1 MPGCNHC
8 PSDEAAK
15 STVNNPGFRKVL
27 WLALVANAAMF
38 FIEVGASWSA
48 GSVSLLADSLDFGGD
63 AANYA
68 LSLFVLGMALQTR
81 AKAALLKGISM
92 GLYGVGVLAFAG
104 YAALYGEIPSYAT
117 MGVVGVMALIVNVG
131 VAAMQYRYRNGDSNM
146 RSVWLCSRND
156 AIGNLAVLGAALLV
170 GLTQTAW
177 PDLAVAA
184 LMAFLGLTS
193 AIGVIRQARAEMRG
207 EATEG
212 ASHSHGHS
220 H

>member
-8 PSDEAAK
+8 SSDEAAK
-15 STVNNPGFRKVL
+15 SSANNPGFRKVL
-27 WLALVANAAMF
+27 WIALISNAAMF
-38 FIEVGASWSA
+38 LIEVGASWSA

-92 GLYGVGVLAFAG
+92 GL
-104 YAALYGEIPSYAT
+104 
-117 MGVVGVMALIVNVG
+117 
-131 VAAMQYRYRNGDSNM
+131 
-146 RSVWLCSRND
+146 D
-156 AIGNLAVLGAALLV
+156 AIGNLAVLCAALLV
-170 GLTQTAW
+170 GVTQTAW

-184 LMAFLGLTS
+184 LMATLGLTAS
-193 AIGVIRQARAEMRG
+193 VSVIGQARAELRG
-207 EATEG
+207 EAP
-212 ASHSHGHS
+212 AADPHSHGHS

>member
-15 STVNNPGFRKVL
+15 SAANNPGFRKVL
-27 WLALVANAAMF
+27 WIALIANAAMF

-48 GSVSLLADSLDFGGD
+48 GSVSLLGDSRDFGGD

-81 AKAALLKGISM
+81 AKAALLKGVSM
-92 GLYGVGVLAFAG
+92 GLYGLGVLGFAA
-104 YAALYGEIPSYAT
+104 YAAMHGEVPSYAT
-117 MGVVGVMALIVNVG
+117 MGVVGLMALSVNVG
-131 VAAMQYRYRNGDSNM
+131 VAAIQYRYRNGDSNM

-170 GLTQTAW
+170 GVTQTAW

-184 LMAFLGLTS
+184 LMATLGLTAS
-193 AIGVIRQARAEMRG
+193 FSVIKQARAEIRC
-207 EATEG
+207 EAPAA

>member
-15 STVNNPGFRKVL
+15 SAANNPGFRKVL
-27 WLALVANAAMF
+27 WIALIANAAMF

-81 AKAALLKGISM
+81 AKAALLKGVSM
-92 GLYGVGVLAFAG
+92 GLYGLGVLGFAA
-104 YAALYGEIPSYAT
+104 YAAMHGEVPSYAT
-117 MGVVGVMALIVNVG
+117 MGVVGLMALSVNVG
-131 VAAMQYRYRNGDSNM
+131 VAAIQYRYRNGDSNM

-170 GLTQTAW
+170 GVTQTAW

-184 LMAFLGLTS
+184 LMATLGLTS
-193 AIGVIRQARAEMRG
+193 SFSVIKQARAEIRG
-207 EATEG
+207 EAP
-212 ASHSHGHS
+212 AADSHSHGHS

>member
-8 PSDEAAK
+8 PSDESAK
-15 STVNNPGFRKVL
+15 SAANNPGFRKVL
-27 WLALVANAAMF
+27 WIALIANAAMF

-92 GLYGVGVLAFAG
+92 GLYGTGVLVFAA
-104 YAALYGEIPSYAT
+104 YAAVQGGVPSYAT
-117 MGVVGVMALIVNVG
+117 MGVVGLLALSVNVG
-131 VAAMQYRYRNGDSNM
+131 VAAIQYRYRNGDSNM

-170 GLTQTAW
+170 GVTQTAW

-184 LMAFLGLTS
+184 LMATLGLTAS
-193 AIGVIRQARAEMRG
+193 FSVIRQARAEMRG
-207 EATEG
+207 EVSVPPPH
-212 ASHSHGHS
+212 SHSH
-220 H
+220 

>member
-8 PSDEAAK
+8 HSHEEATSAA
-15 STVNNPGFRKVL
+15 NPGFRKVL
-27 WLALVANAAMF
+27 WIALIANAAMF
-38 FIEVGASWSA
+38 FLEIGASWQA

-81 AKAALLKGISM
+81 AKAALLKGVSM
-92 GLYGVGVLAFAG
+92 GLYGVGVLCFAL
-104 YAALYGEIPSYAT
+104 YAAFNGEVPSYAT
-117 MGVVGVMALIVNVG
+117 MGVVGVLALAVNVG
-131 VAAMQYRYRNGDSNM
+131 VAALQYRYRNGDSNM

-170 GLTQTAW
+170 GVTQTAW
-177 PDLAVAA
+177 PDLVVAA
-184 LMAFLGLTS
+184 LMASLGLS
-193 AIGVIRQARAEMRG
+193 ASVSVIRQARAELRG
-207 EATEG
+207 EPPRA
-212 ASHSHGHS
+212 ADSHGHS

>member
-15 STVNNPGFRKVL
+15 SAANNPGFRKVL
-27 WLALVANAAMF
+27 WIALIANAAMF

-81 AKAALLKGISM
+81 AKAALLKGVSM
-92 GLYGVGVLAFAG
+92 GLYGVGVLGFAG
-104 YAALYGEIPSYAT
+104 YAALHGEVPSYAT
-117 MGVVGVMALIVNVG
+117 MGVVGVMALSVNVG
-131 VAAMQYRYRNGDSNM
+131 VAAIQYRYRNGDSNM

-170 GLTQTAW
+170 GVTQTAW

-184 LMAFLGLTS
+184 LMATLGLTAS
-193 AIGVIRQARAEMRG
+193 FSVIKQARAELRG
-207 EATEG
+207 EATAG
-212 ASHSHGHS
+212 AAHSHGHS

>member
-15 STVNNPGFRKVL
+15 SSVNNPGFRKVL
-27 WLALVANAAMF
+27 WIALVANAAMF

-81 AKAALLKGISM
+81 AKAALLKGVSM
-92 GLYGVGVLAFAG
+92 GLYGIGVLGF
-104 YAALYGEIPSYAT
+104 AALAAFQGEVPSYAT
-117 MGVVGVMALIVNVG
+117 MGVVGTLALAVNVG
-131 VAAMQYRYRNGDSNM
+131 VAAIQYRYRNGDSNM

-156 AIGNLAVLGAALLV
+156 AIGNLAVLAAALLV
-170 GLTQTAW
+170 GVTQSAW
-177 PDLAVAA
+177 PDLVVAA
-184 LMAFLGLTS
+184 LMASLGLTS
-193 AIGVIRQARAEMRG
+193 SVSVIRQARAEIRG
-207 EATEG
+207 EASAG
-212 ASHSHGHS
+212 SSHSHGHS

>member
-15 STVNNPGFRKVL
+15 SAANNPGFRKVL
-27 WLALVANAAMF
+27 WIALIANAAMF

-81 AKAALLKGISM
+81 AKAALLKGVSM
-92 GLYGVGVLAFAG
+92 GLYGLGVLGFAA
-104 YAALYGEIPSYAT
+104 YAAMHGEVPSYAT
-117 MGVVGVMALIVNVG
+117 MGVVGLMALSVNVC
-131 VAAMQYRYRNGDSNM
+131 VAAIQYRYRNGDSNM

-170 GLTQTAW
+170 GVTQTAW

-184 LMAFLGLTS
+184 LMATLGLTAS
-193 AIGVIRQARAEMRG
+193 FSVIKQARAEIRG
-207 EATEG
+207 EATVG
-212 ASHSHGHS
+212 GSHSHGHS

>member
-8 PSDEAAK
+8 PSDEASK
-15 STVNNPGFRKVL
+15 SAANNPGFRKVL
-27 WLALVANAAMF
+27 WIALIANAAMF

-81 AKAALLKGISM
+81 AKAALLKGVSM
-92 GLYGVGVLAFAG
+92 GLYGLGVLGFAA
-104 YAALYGEIPSYAT
+104 YAAMHGEVPSYAT
-117 MGVVGVMALIVNVG
+117 MGVVGLMALSVNVG
-131 VAAMQYRYRNGDSNM
+131 VAAIQYRYRNGDSNM

-170 GLTQTAW
+170 GVTQTAW

-184 LMAFLGLTS
+184 LMAILGLTS
-193 AIGVIRQARAEMRG
+193 SFSVIKQARAEIRG
-207 EATEG
+207 EAPAA

>member
-8 PSDEAAK
+8 PADEAAK
-15 STVNNPGFRKVL
+15 STAVDGGFRKVL
-27 WLALVANAAMF
+27 WIALIANAAMF

-92 GLYGVGVLAFAG
+92 GLYGTGVLAFAG
-104 YAALYGEIPSYAT
+104 YAAFQGDVPAYAT
-117 MGVVGVMALIVNVG
+117 MGLVAVLALAVNVG
-131 VAAMQYRYRNGDSNM
+131 VAAIQYRYRNGDSNM

-156 AIGNLAVLGAALLV
+156 AIGNLAVLGAAVLV
-170 GLTQTAW
+170 GVTQAAW
-177 PDLAVAA
+177 PDLLVAA
-184 LMAFLGLTS
+184 LMASLGLSSSVT
-193 AIGVIRQARAEMRG
+193 VIRQARSEINSTVVRA
-207 EATEG
+207 
-212 ASHSHGHS
+212 HN
-220 H
+220 

>member
-15 STVNNPGFRKVL
+15 SAANNPGFRKVL
-27 WLALVANAAMF
+27 WIALIANAAMF

-81 AKAALLKGISM
+81 AKAALLKGVSM
-92 GLYGVGVLAFAG
+92 GLYGLGVLGFAA
-104 YAALYGEIPSYAT
+104 YAAMHGEVPSYAT
-117 MGVVGVMALIVNVG
+117 MGVVGLMALSVNVG
-131 VAAMQYRYRNGDSNM
+131 VAAIQYRYRNGDSNM

-170 GLTQTAW
+170 GVTQTAW

-184 LMAFLGLTS
+184 LMATLGLTAS
-193 AIGVIRQARAEMRG
+193 FSVIKQARAEIRG
-207 EATEG
+207 EATVG
-212 ASHSHGHS
+212 GSHSHGHS

>member
-8 PSDEAAK
+8 PADEAAK
-15 STVNNPGFRKVL
+15 STAVDAGFRKVL
-27 WLALVANAAMF
+27 WIALIANATMF

-92 GLYGVGVLAFAG
+92 GLYGTGVLAFAG
-104 YAALYGEIPSYAT
+104 YAAFQGNVPAYAT
-117 MGVVGVMALIVNVG
+117 MGLVAVLALAVNVG
-131 VAAMQYRYRNGDSNM
+131 VAAIQYRYRNGDSNM

-156 AIGNLAVLGAALLV
+156 AIGNLAVLGAAVLV
-170 GLTQTAW
+170 GVTQAAW
-177 PDLAVAA
+177 PDLLVAA
-184 LMAFLGLTS
+184 LMASLGLSSSVT
-193 AIGVIRQARAEMRG
+193 VIRQARSEINSTVVRA
-207 EATEG
+207 
-212 ASHSHGHS
+212 HN
-220 H
+220 

>member
-15 STVNNPGFRKVL
+15 SAANNPGFRKVL
-27 WLALVANAAMF
+27 WIALIANAAMF

-81 AKAALLKGISM
+81 AKAALLKGVSM
-92 GLYGVGVLAFAG
+92 GLYGLGVLGFAA
-104 YAALYGEIPSYAT
+104 YAAMHGEVPSYAT
-117 MGVVGVMALIVNVG
+117 MGVVGLMALSVNVG
-131 VAAMQYRYRNGDSNM
+131 VAAIQYRYRNGDSNM

-170 GLTQTAW
+170 GVTQTAW

-184 LMAFLGLTS
+184 LMASLGLTAS
-193 AIGVIRQARAEMRG
+193 VSVIKQARAEIRG
-207 EATEG
+207 EAITG
-212 ASHSHGHS
+212 AHSH
-220 H
+220 

>member
-1 MPGCNHC
+1 MLGCNHC
-8 PSDEAAK
+8 PADEAAK
-15 STVNNPGFRKVL
+15 STAVDPGFRKVL
-27 WLALVANAAMF
+27 WIALVANAAMF

-81 AKAALLKGISM
+81 AKAALLKGMCM
-92 GLYGVGVLAFAG
+92 GLYGVGVLGFAG
-104 YAALYGEIPSYAT
+104 YAAMHDQVPSYAT
-117 MGVVGVMALIVNVG
+117 MGIVGLMALSVNVG
-131 VAAMQYRYRNGDSNM
+131 VAAIQYRYRNGDSNM

-170 GLTQTAW
+170 GVTQTAW

-184 LMAFLGLTS
+184 LMATLGLTAS
-193 AIGVIRQARAEMRG
+193 FSVIRQARAEIRG
-207 EATEG
+207 EVSVPPPH
-212 ASHSHGHS
+212 SHSH
-220 H
+220 

>member
-15 STVNNPGFRKVL
+15 SAANNPGFRKVL
-27 WLALVANAAMF
+27 WIALIANAAMF

-81 AKAALLKGISM
+81 AKAALLKGVSM
-92 GLYGVGVLAFAG
+92 GLYGLGVLGFAA
-104 YAALYGEIPSYAT
+104 YAAMHGEVPSYAT
-117 MGVVGVMALIVNVG
+117 MGVVGLMALSVNVG
-131 VAAMQYRYRNGDSNM
+131 VAAIQYRYRNGDSNM

-170 GLTQTAW
+170 GITQTAW

-184 LMAFLGLTS
+184 LMATLGLTAS
-193 AIGVIRQARAEMRG
+193 VSVIKQARAEIRG
-207 EATEG
+207 EAPAA

>member
-15 STVNNPGFRKVL
+15 SAANNPGFRKVL
-27 WLALVANAAMF
+27 WIALIANAAMF

-81 AKAALLKGISM
+81 AKAALLKGVSM
-92 GLYGVGVLAFAG
+92 GLYGLGVLGFAA
-104 YAALYGEIPSYAT
+104 YAAMHGQVPSYAT
-117 MGVVGVMALIVNVG
+117 MGVVGLMALSVNVG
-131 VAAMQYRYRNGDSNM
+131 VAAIQYRYRNGDSNM

-170 GLTQTAW
+170 GITQTAW

-184 LMAFLGLTS
+184 LMATLGLTS
-193 AIGVIRQARAEMRG
+193 SFSVIKQARAEIRG
-207 EATEG
+207 EAP
-212 ASHSHGHS
+212 AADSHSHGHS

>member
-1 MPGCNHC
+1 MSGCNHC
-8 PSDEAAK
+8 PSDEASK
-15 STVNNPGFRKVL
+15 SAANNPGFRKVL
-27 WLALVANAAMF
+27 WIALIANAAMF

-92 GLYGVGVLAFAG
+92 GLYGTGVLVFAA
-104 YAALYGEIPSYAT
+104 YAAVQGGVPSYAT
-117 MGVVGVMALIVNVG
+117 MGVVGLLALSVNVG
-131 VAAMQYRYRNGDSNM
+131 VAAIQYRYRNGDSNM

-170 GLTQTAW
+170 GVTQTAW

-184 LMAFLGLTS
+184 LMATLGLTAS
-193 AIGVIRQARAEMRG
+193 FSVIRQARAEMRG
-207 EATEG
+207 EVSAPPPH
-212 ASHSHGHS
+212 SHSH
-220 H
+220 

>member
-15 STVNNPGFRKVL
+15 SAVNPGFRKVL
-27 WLALVANAAMF
+27 WIALIANAAMF

-92 GLYGVGVLAFAG
+92 GLYGVGVLAFAV
-104 YAALYGEIPSYAT
+104 YAAFQGQVPSYAT
-117 MGVVGVMALIVNVG
+117 MGVVGAMALAVNVG
-131 VAAMQYRYRNGDSNM
+131 VAAIQYRFRNGDSNM

-156 AIGNLAVLGAALLV
+156 AIGNLAVLGAALMV
-170 GLTQTAW
+170 GVTQTAW
-177 PDLAVAA
+177 PDLLVAA
-184 LMAFLGLTS
+184 LMASLGLS
-193 AIGVIRQARAEMRG
+193 ASISVIKQARAEIRG
-207 EATEG
+207 EVVSH
-212 ASHSHGHS
+212 ASHSHS

>member
-8 PSDEAAK
+8 PADEAAK
-15 STVNNPGFRKVL
+15 STAVDAGFRKVL
-27 WLALVANAAMF
+27 WIALIANAAMF

-92 GLYGVGVLAFAG
+92 GLYGTGVLAFAG
-104 YAALYGEIPSYAT
+104 YAAFQGDVPAYAT
-117 MGVVGVMALIVNVG
+117 MGLVAVLALAVNVG
-131 VAAMQYRYRNGDSNM
+131 VAAIQYRYRNGDSNM

-156 AIGNLAVLGAALLV
+156 AIGNLAVLGAAVLV
-170 GLTQTAW
+170 GVTQTAW
-177 PDLAVAA
+177 PDLLVAA
-184 LMAFLGLTS
+184 LMASLGLSSSVT
-193 AIGVIRQARAEMRG
+193 VIRQARSEINSTVVRA
-207 EATEG
+207 
-212 ASHSHGHS
+212 HN
-220 H
+220 

>member
-15 STVNNPGFRKVL
+15 SAANNPGFRKVL
-27 WLALVANAAMF
+27 WIALIANAAMF

-81 AKAALLKGISM
+81 AKAALLKGVSM
-92 GLYGVGVLAFAG
+92 GLYGLGVLGFAA
-104 YAALYGEIPSYAT
+104 YAAMHGEVPSYAT
-117 MGVVGVMALIVNVG
+117 MGVVGLMALSVNVG
-131 VAAMQYRYRNGDSNM
+131 VAAIQYRYRNGDSNM

-170 GLTQTAW
+170 GVTQTAW

-184 LMAFLGLTS
+184 LMATLGLTS
-193 AIGVIRQARAEMRG
+193 SFSVIKQARAEIRG
-207 EATEG
+207 EAPAA

>member
-8 PSDEAAK
+8 PADEAAK
-15 STVNNPGFRKVL
+15 STAVDPGFRKVL
-27 WLALVANAAMF
+27 WIALVANAAMF

-81 AKAALLKGISM
+81 AKAALLKGVSM
-92 GLYGVGVLAFAG
+92 GLYGLGVLGFAA
-104 YAALYGEIPSYAT
+104 YAAMHGEVPSYAT
-117 MGVVGVMALIVNVG
+117 MGVVGLMALSVNVG
-131 VAAMQYRYRNGDSNM
+131 VAAIQYRYRNGDSNM

-170 GLTQTAW
+170 GVTQTAW

-184 LMAFLGLTS
+184 LMATLGLTAS
-193 AIGVIRQARAEMRG
+193 FSVIKQARAEIRG
-207 EATEG
+207 EATVG
-212 ASHSHGHS
+212 GSHSHGHS